1 MFYVARRWVLTNLYF
16 HVCHWI
22 ASHFSPLY
30 SWKLSRV
37 PSKPH
42 NGKIWLIEPPQPQSL
57 LYQTEQLQLHFTTQT
72 WAFLFTNLSTL
83 MDICLHCLAWSYCAS
98 FTAQAPPQWNIDIFF
113 YFCSLLSSSPWR
125 ISPESCTCC
134 TSHYSDDIL
143 ISLSSLIWQ
152 WQFLSLFIPLWIR
165 SLEGYF

>member
-1 MFYVARRWVLTNLYF
+1 MNSFSLLPSLLLKTLQSTFKASQWENMVDRATTATKFTLSDRTIAIAFHYTNLS
-16 HVCHWI
+16 I
-22 ASHFSPLY
+22 
-30 SWKLSRV
+30 
-37 PSKPH
+37 
-42 NGKIWLIEPPQPQSL
+42 
-57 LYQTEQLQLHFTTQT
+57 
-72 WAFLFTNLSTL
+72 LFTNLSTL